1 MLYTGKPATLQDCN
15 NPGWVPTLKMGYDVP
30 VAKESVERYSRLQ
43 ARKRRRHDI
52 DTAESLLLL
61 AGCESGESGTL

>member
-1 MLYTGKPATLQDCN
+1 
-15 NPGWVPTLKMGYDVP
+15 MGYDVP

>member
-15 NPGWVPTLKMGYDVP
+15 NPDWVPTLKMGYDVP

-43 ARKRRRHDI
+43 ARKEGDMI
-52 DTAESLLLL
+52 LILLK
-61 AGCESGESGTL
+61 AYCY